1 MFFIPIF
8 AIFLVIWYCV
18 FVVQSVRGAKFDAEM
33 KRLTRNAEKLSAE
46 VHDSDLVARAERE
59 LRYVNKYTVIQEY
72 MGGGAEWEDFA
83 RETGSD
89 TLFSFN
95 LAVLMIPYGKL
106 PETITMRHHSH
117 HSLYR
122 LTKEEWGGMQEDLLL
137 KFEDTLN
144 RRGIGVRAMCQDGFP
159 NTGKAIPIRERVARE
174 GRGCTYGNR
183 DLWFEIP

>member
-95 LAVLMIPYGKL
+95 LAVLMIPCGKL

-159 NTGKAIPIRERVARE
+159 NTGKAIPIRERVAME